1 LRYHGGG
8 WPSDSKSAI
17 WSCEAKLRP
26 LIPSVTAATAAIWRA
41 RADSGI
47 MVQVR
52 DPNVKMI
59 EISARE
65 YEGQAALEPPRGN
78 AAAAI
83 KLLRGLGFRKFPECA
98 PMVLHGLASGK
109 VIWPS
114 DNSVS
119 APAAIEGD
127 LSRPPQPSLSARPEQ
142 LAQTPQLQPPQS
154 LQFQPP
160 PPPPRGSQLVAM
172 VDGWS
177 DLAAPVPVHDGD
189 CLCNECQRVDTHASK
204 RAKERCA
211 GDEERVLR
219 REVRASA
226 KQWAPGT
233 DSAAAAEQSFNEGAA
248 IQVTATAAPLGYRNE
263 LHSSDGTLHT
273 VIRGAVQIGGTLK
286 DELKESMRKSASYN
300 EPDGDVLGDKYRQT
314 RSIIDPLRKKLQT
327 SIMAALDRCNIRDD
341 RDRCDV
347 AVLDSLPEE
356 FNDDGVNDH
365 QIPIHCDDT
374 LTQNNTASPAGVP
387 MYDRS
392 APGYSDK
399 KVRLSAI
406 VAVEEGSKLFIY
418 AAQDGPRIATV
429 LLNVGDMVVFR
440 GDCWHAGAKYRC
452 PNRRL
457 HVYVYHSSNS
467 RARGDTYY

>member
-1 LRYHGGG
+1 MGFLRYHGGG

-314 RSIIDPLRKKLQT
+314 RSIIDPLRQK
-327 SIMAALDRCNIRDD
+327 AADFHHGCIGQ
-341 RDRCDV
+341 V
-347 AVLDSLPEE
+347 QHP
-356 FNDDGVNDH
+356 
-365 QIPIHCDDT
+365 
-374 LTQNNTASPAGVP
+374 
-387 MYDRS
+387 
-392 APGYSDK
+392 
-399 KVRLSAI
+399 
-406 VAVEEGSKLFIY
+406 
-418 AAQDGPRIATV
+418 
-429 LLNVGDMVVFR
+429 
-440 GDCWHAGAKYRC
+440 
-452 PNRRL
+452 
-457 HVYVYHSSNS
+457 
-467 RARGDTYY
+467 